1 METAQTVQKAFDL
14 TGRVAIVTGA
24 GSGIGRASVEALAG
38 AHATVICADRN
49 GDSAEETAAGI
60 RGANGTA
67 TAVALD
73 VSASSEVQALVDQV
87 IADHGRLD
95 VMANIAGIM
104 HEAQIADLPEDMLDE
119 LLAVNLKGVLFGCQA
134 AARVMIPQGSGTIIN
149 MASAAVLTPSPD
161 VGPYAI
167 TKAGVWQLTKSMAVE
182 VGRKGVRVNAI
193 APGFVPTNM
202 TARYYRRPDGTVDED
217 MKAAVL
223 GPMARF
229 APLRRVGEP
238 SDIAYCVLY
247 LASDASSFLTG
258 QLLSPNGG
266 LAMH

>member
-1 METAQTVQKAFDL
+1 METADTVQHAFDL

-24 GSGIGRASVEALAG
+24 GSGIGRASAEALAG
-38 AHATVICADRN
+38 AHATVICADRD
-49 GDSAEETAAGI
+49 GDTAQETAAGI
-60 RGANGTA
+60 VDAGGIA
-67 TAVALD
+67 TAASLD
-73 VSASSEVQALVDQV
+73 VSVSSQVHALVDSVQT
-87 IADHGRLD
+87 DHGRLD
-95 VMANIAGIM
+95 VMANVAGIM
-104 HEAQIADLPEDMLDE
+104 HEAQIAELEESMLDE

-134 AARVMIPQGSGTIIN
+134 AAKVMIPQGSGSIVN

-182 VGRKGVRVNAI
+182 VGRKGVRVNAV

-202 TARYYRRPDGTVDED
+202 TARYYRRFDGTIDEE
-217 MKAAVL
+217 MKTAVL
-223 GPMARF
+223 TPMAKF

-238 SDIAYCVLY
+238 ADIAYCVLY
-247 LASDASSFLTG
+247 LAADASSFLTG